1 MTINQKALIGE
12 PAKVFVTGTDTGVGK
27 TTVTQALC
35 RALQQLSV
43 RVGGR
48 KPVASGACY
57 QQRQLRNEDALA
69 LMDAVG
75 MPVTPENYQRVN
87 PFCYAPAIA
96 PHIAAARQQQSL
108 SSKVIAAQIRASIDT
123 EELLMIEG
131 AGGWLVPL
139 SMDETM
145 ADVAMA
151 LNTDVVLVVG
161 MQLGCMNHAL
171 LTVADIQ
178 RRGLTLV
185 GWVGNQLTSEPMACS
200 AENYDSLARMIPAPC
215 WAKIPFSPEPE
226 TLTRLLLPLAQR
238 LATGNNP
245 AAARPPASHP

>member
-1 MTINQKALIGE
+1 MIINQKALVEG

-35 RALQQLSV
+35 RALQQLEV
-43 RVGGR
+43 RVGVR
-48 KPVASGACY
+48 KPVSSGACY

-96 PHIAAARQQQSL
+96 PHIAAAHQQQSL
-108 SSKVIAAQIRASIDT
+108 STNKIAAHIHASIDT
-123 EELLMIEG
+123 EELLVIEG

-139 SMDETM
+139 SMEETM
-145 ADVAMA
+145 ADVATA
-151 LNTDVVLVVG
+151 LNAEVILVIG
-161 MQLGCMNHAL
+161 MQLGCINHAL

-185 GWVGNQLTSEPMACS
+185 GWVGNQLTPEPMVCC
-200 AENYDSLARMIPAPC
+200 AENYDTLARMIPAPC

-245 AAARPPASHP
+245 AAVRPPASHP